1 MIRFGFRVA
10 RSAASASSR
19 RFARDVAASLVATGL
34 GALALSHVS
43 AVAPSATPV
52 APTGKTSARLAAF
65 EGSFVE
71 ENVPVRATRI
81 FDTVAM
87 FALPQS
93 EPAIWNESP
102 VQVARLAAEPPP
114 LLPVGRH
121 RVVPQ
126 MIAAS
131 TQPVRPDAGRL
142 AGVLPPAR
150 PARVA
155 SAGPMPAFVDPH
167 RDRMRVFG
175 WAVPGTDLLPNRRD
189 ATQAVASVGRGA
201 ATIGMKAVD
210 TVGDTASGI
219 GQAAASAGSA
229 VLDAVGLN

>member
-34 GALALSHVS
+34 GALALSHVGTVDP
-43 AVAPSATPV
+43 AAPPA
-52 APTGKTSARLAAF
+52 APAGKTSARLAAL

-87 FALPQS
+87 FSLPQV
-93 EPAIWNESP
+93 EPATWNETP
-102 VQVARLAAEPPP
+102 VQMARIVAEPPP
-114 LLPVGRH
+114 VLPAVRH
-121 RVVPQ
+121 RIVPQ
-126 MIAAS
+126 MVAAA

-142 AGVLPPAR
+142 AGVLPLAR
-150 PARVA
+150 PIRIA
-155 SAGPMPAFVDPH
+155 SASPPSAFVDPH
-167 RDRMRVFG
+167 RDRIRVFG
-175 WAVPGTDLLPNRRD
+175 WAVPGTDLLPSRRD
-189 ATQAVASVGRGA
+189 AKQAVASVGSGA
-201 ATIGMKAVD
+201 ATIGLKAID

-219 GQAAASAGSA
+219 GRAASSAGSA
-229 VLDAVGLN
+229 VLDAVGLD